1 MNACELI
8 VATIYV
14 LAASIVVYSVNVKCR
29 ADIVDVERH
38 SLRNGVV
45 QWYAFRIAGVVV
57 IFGGLMHGRYVVGR
71 VLDAMFF
78 KTQKR
83 RSISGP

>member
-1 MNACELI
+1 MNVCELL
-8 VATIYV
+8 VASIYII
-14 LAASIVVYSVNVKCR
+14 AASIVVYSINIKCK

-45 QWYAFRIAGVVV
+45 HWYMFRIAGVVV
-57 IFGGLMHGRYVVGR
+57 IFGGLMHGRYVVGQ

-78 KTQKR
+78 KR
-83 RSISGP
+83 RQVSKT